1 MTQIN
6 LQFHHSTSQ
15 SNEERLNESVRAN
28 SQTAAIWHL
37 MSDGYKRT
45 SVMVSDSLGLNL
57 NSSRRALTDL
67 MKKFNLVKKL
77 EDGKIERFGGFN
89 HYYLKV

>member
-6 LQFHHSTSQ
+6 LDFHHSTAQ
-15 SNEERLNESVRAN
+15 SNEERLNEAVRAN
-28 SQTAAIWHL
+28 SQTAAIWAL

-45 SVMVSDSLGLNL
+45 PVQVLDGLGLNL

-77 EDGKIERFGGFN
+77 EEGRVERFGGFN